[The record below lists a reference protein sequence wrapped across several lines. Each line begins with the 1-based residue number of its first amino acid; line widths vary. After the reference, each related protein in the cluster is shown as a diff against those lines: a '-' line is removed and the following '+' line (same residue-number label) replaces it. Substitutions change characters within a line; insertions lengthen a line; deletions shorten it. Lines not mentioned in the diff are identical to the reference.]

1 MTDDRILDYLR
12 SRGQAEAPP
21 NLVAS
26 VMIALDAPAPSRS
39 WFAAWIPAVAIAAGV
54 AVIAAVGLLIGQGPK
69 VGPSPASNAP
79 APSAPVEPTTDDL
92 RFALLEA
99 VDVLQAA
106 PGVTGRQ
113 QVEIDG
119 VIGSASWFDW
129 RPSGDQVFVQ
139 RQDLDVTET
148 GWWMVPDGAPPATGQ
163 RIYTNIQVVVGDE
176 LFFIDEAGDWRV
188 AENDGGFPQ
197 GATGPA
203 ILDGSVLPWR
213 PLDALVSSLTDPS
226 EPRIERIARS
236 DGGVEW
242 ELEFEWVGAPLIQ
255 RWTIGPGGELRS
267 WIFERETRSFDPD
280 GAFNDNATLGWLQ
293 YTLTDGDPI
302 EPPDTGTEP
311 DPAEFG
317 LPADFPLAPDGALP
331 IEGLDVEPR
340 PGSVADGMPEA
351 IGPVVE
357 VMSGTVRGAGFGLTV
372 HRAAEPNG
380 LCLVRTWAGAI
391 GGGCGAAPGKGLPE
405 FGRFGIIGHEPGGG
419 FIAIDGTVARD
430 VARVWVVT
438 DDGRRAEAVLAPFA
452 LDDLEASAFAVFLD
466 TSLTPVM
473 LVAADASGAI
483 VTEFPFLPIDPDPQT
498 QGPLPTPLASPADDE
513 P

>member
-1 MTDDRILDYLR
+1 MTDDRVLDYLR
-12 SRGQAEAPP
+12 SRGQADVPP
-21 NLVAS
+21 GLVTS
-26 VMIALDAPAPSRS
+26 VMMAVDDPVPSRS
-39 WFAAWIPAVAIAAGV
+39 RFAAWMPAVAIATGV
-54 AVIAAVGLLIGQGPK
+54 TAIAVVALLVGQGPN
-69 VGPSPASNAP
+69 VGPGPSPATSSP
-79 APSAPVEPTTDDL
+79 TPSASVEPTIDDL
-92 RFALLEA
+92 GVALLDA
-99 VDVLQAA
+99 VSTLRAA
-106 PGVTGRQ
+106 PGVEGRQ

-119 VIGSASWFDW
+119 TIGSATWFDW
-129 RPSGDQVFVQ
+129 RPNGDQVVVQ

-148 GWWMVPDGAPPATGQ
+148 GWWMVPGGAPPTAGE
-163 RIYTNIQVVVGDE
+163 RIYTNIQAKVGDDR
-176 LFFIDEAGDWRV
+176 FFTNEDGAWQV
-188 AENDGGFPQ
+188 AARDDTILAF
-197 GATGPA
+197 GPG
-203 ILDGSVLPWR
+203 ILDGSILPWR
-213 PLDALVSSLTDPS
+213 PLDGLVSWLPAES
-226 EPRIERIARS
+226 EARIQRGGLR

-242 ELEFEWVGAPLIQ
+242 QLEFQWLGAPLIQ
-255 RWTIGPGGELRS
+255 HWTIGPGGELRS